1 MESMKTWSTSF
12 SNEIAGV
19 NNAVYLQNQLITL
32 EQPAK
37 LNRQAETLERERE
50 REEKNQSGRAASD
63 MTYV

>member
-1 MESMKTWSTSF
+1 MESMKTCSKSS

-19 NNAVYLQNQLITL
+19 NNVVYLQNQLITL

-37 LNRQAETLERERE
+37 LNRQAETVERE
-50 REEKNQSGRAASD
+50 REEKNQSGRAASE

>member
-1 MESMKTWSTSF
+1 MESMKTCSKSF
-12 SNEIAGV
+12 SNKIAGV
-19 NNAVYLQNQLITL
+19 NNVVYLQNQLITL

-37 LNRQAETLERERE
+37 QAGRDSGEGE